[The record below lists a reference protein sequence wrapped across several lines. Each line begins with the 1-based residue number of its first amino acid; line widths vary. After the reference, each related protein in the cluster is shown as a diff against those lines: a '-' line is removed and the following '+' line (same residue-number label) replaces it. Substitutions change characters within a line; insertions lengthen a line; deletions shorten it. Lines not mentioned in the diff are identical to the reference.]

1 MVLMNVSEKSLIE
14 HALYYSD
21 YFPVYPLARNTVVPL
36 AGSNGHLDATQ
47 DQEKIVEFF
56 IETAP
61 EGNIGASFIG
71 TEYFVLDVD
80 NKVVGKDGLT
90 SLKNILPKGE
100 SLGDPVV
107 VKTKSGNGLHLYYKT
122 TAGIKHKIDWL
133 PNVDVLKNSCVL
145 PPTKALTATGEIGE
159 YTFVKGTLEDVKEP
173 PEWLLNAILSSQKE
187 ADGSFAI
194 SYNTTSRT
202 KKYTA
207 ILLEEIV
214 QGQDEPGRDAW
225 LTSIIGK
232 FLKFGMN
239 SSEAY
244 ELLLVINENFVR
256 PPLPD
261 KDVNKIFK
269 SILKAELN
277 KRKGA
282 ET

>member
-14 HALYYSD
+14 HALYYSN

-36 AGSNGHLDATQ
+36 AGSKGHLDATQ

-56 IETAP
+56 TEKAP
-61 EGNIGASFIG
+61 DGNIGASFIG
-71 TEYFVLDVD
+71 TDYFVLDVD

-90 SLKNILPKGE
+90 SLNKILPKGE

-122 TAGIKHKIDWL
+122 TAEIKHKIDWL
-133 PNVDVLKNSCVL
+133 PNVDVLKNSCVM
-145 PPTKALTATGEIGE
+145 PPTKAPTTTGEIGE
-159 YTFVKGTLEDVKEP
+159 YVFVKGTLDDVTEP
-173 PEWLLNAILSSQKE
+173 PQWLLNAIISSQKE
-187 ADGSFAI
+187 ADSSFTI
-194 SYNTTSRT
+194 SYNTMPST

-214 QGQDEPGRDAW
+214 QGVEESQRNVW
-225 LTSIIGK
+225 LTKITGK
-232 FLKFGMN
+232 LLKLGMN

-244 ELLLVINENFVR
+244 EFILVANENFVR

-261 KDVNKIFK
+261 KEVNTIFK
-269 SILKAELN
+269 SILKSELN

-282 ET
+282 AT